1 MQIYSPNGAW
11 KVHERAWV
19 SQAYPLPP
27 SLHADLRIQSALSIR
42 IRSVARCGSDLCHA
56 PRGCGSD
63 LRRTLR
69 VRSAL
74 SCGLDPQNAD
84 WINGGLQIQS
94 ANFSDSS
101 AGVFVLTQV
110 AWLVSVVSGCVTCA
124 CCGESRIALCSR
136 VRAPRHVV
144 HSSMCMSCRLYVAP
158 CISNAVFFCRSVAG
172 LHQQRRLVCVLL
184 DARVGAALSLA
195 GAPTFLVFV
204 VPVFSTL
211 VLPVLVLVARW
222 GFPSL
227 VFPDVPVV
235 LAVPC
240 LLFLVL

>member
-1 MQIYSPNGAW
+1 MQHANQW
-11 KVHERAWV
+11 KVAIR
-19 SQAYPLPP
+19 PC
-27 SLHADLRIQSALSIR
+27 ALD
-42 IRSVARCGSDLCHA
+42 IRSAIPQDVQ
-56 PRGCGSD
+56 RG
-63 LRRTLR
+63 
-69 VRSAL
+69 
-74 SCGLDPQNAD
+74 
-84 WINGGLQIQS
+84 
-94 ANFSDSS
+94 
-101 AGVFVLTQV
+101 
-110 AWLVSVVSGCVTCA
+110 
-124 CCGESRIALCSR
+124 
-136 VRAPRHVV
+136 
-144 HSSMCMSCRLYVAP
+144 
-158 CISNAVFFCRSVAG
+158 
-172 LHQQRRLVCVLL
+172 L